1 MRFVLGFDGGGTKT
15 DCVLMDES
23 GTILARSQAG
33 PSNPLRVGFGA
44 AITSIREAARQAR
57 AQAALADGSTA
68 AALCAGLAGAGP
80 PESAEKIRALLA
92 AEFPESKIQVCTDLD
107 LALAAT
113 GDGSVIVLLAGT
125 GSFAVGRNTAGE
137 TARAGGYGS
146 QIGDEGSAYDIGR
159 RAVLTA
165 MHENDRTGA
174 DSLLGQRL
182 LRELGCANW
191 SDVKARAQA
200 ASDEVFPR
208 LFSVIA
214 MVADWLETPSE
225 TPSETSARNS
235 AKGILRAAAFDL
247 AALADNLAERL
258 HLRGTRFAV
267 AKTGGMIGRSKYL
280 ESQIDERLKNAFPQA
295 EVGALQGS
303 PAEAAARMALRLLT
317 AVSAQGE

>member
-1 MRFVLGFDGGGTKT
+1 
-15 DCVLMDES
+15 MDES
-23 GTILARSQAG
+23 GAILARSQAG

-44 AITSIREAARQAR
+44 AITSIREAARQVI
-57 AQAALADGSTA
+57 AQAGVSGDTTA
-68 AALCAGLAGAGP
+68 AAICAGLAGAGP

-92 AEFPESKIQVCTDLD
+92 AEFPQSKVQVCTDLD

-113 GDGSVIVLLAGT
+113 GDGPVIVLLAGT
-125 GSFAVGRNTAGE
+125 GSFAVGRNTAGQ

-165 MHENDRTGA
+165 MHENDRAGL

-182 LRELGCANW
+182 LRELGCADW
-191 SDVKARAQA
+191 SEVKARAQA

-208 LFSVIA
+208 LFSVVA
-214 MVADWLETPSE
+214 MVADWIETPSE

-258 HLRGTRFAV
+258 HLRGTRFVV

-295 EVGALQGS
+295 ELEALRVS
-303 PAEAAARMALRLLT
+303 PAEAAARSALRLLT